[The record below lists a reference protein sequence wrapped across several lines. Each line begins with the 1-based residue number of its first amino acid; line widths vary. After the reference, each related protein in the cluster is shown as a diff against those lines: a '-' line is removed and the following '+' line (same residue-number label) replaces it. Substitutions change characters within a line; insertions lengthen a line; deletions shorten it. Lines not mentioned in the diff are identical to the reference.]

1 MGRKHSSLFTS
12 TRVFGVMLLV
22 GIGLVVHGL
31 RGETAPQPSAAQAF
45 TSPVPGPAASFGP
58 GVPPLL
64 AAGPALRRAAVA
76 PPGTRPRSVPVR
88 LRIPAIGVDTPMMNL
103 ALGKNGALE
112 VPPVDKAQLAGWYSR
127 GPAPGEV
134 GAAVVAGHV
143 DTPTGRAIFYRLGA
157 LTKGSAIQVTRLDGR
172 TAHFAVDAVEVYA
185 KHSFPSKKVYAGAG
199 VPQLRVITCGGGYT
213 KKTGYLGNLVVY
225 ATLKRMT

>member
-1 MGRKHSSLFTS
+1 MGRRYSSLFTS
-12 TRVFGVMLLV
+12 SRIFGVMLLV
-22 GIGLVVHGL
+22 GIGLLVHGL

-45 TSPVPGPAASFGP
+45 TAPSPGATLSHRPAVPA
-58 GVPPLL
+58 LL
-64 AAGPALRRAAVA
+64 AAPSPGRTAKAA
-76 PPGTRPRSVPVR
+76 PGTRSRSVPVR
-88 LRIPAIGVDTPMMNL
+88 LRIPAIGVDTPLMNL
-103 ALGKNGALE
+103 ALGKNGVLE

-143 DTPTGRAIFYRLGA
+143 DTPTGRAVFYRLGA

-172 TAHFAVDAVEVYA
+172 TAHFSVDAVEVYA
-185 KHSFPSKKVYAGAG
+185 KHSFPSHKVYAGTT

-213 KKTGYLGNLVVY
+213 KRTGYLGNLVVY
-225 ATLKRMT
+225 ATLKRIA

>member
-1 MGRKHSSLFTS
+1 MGRKHPSPFTS

-22 GIGLVVHGL
+22 GIGLLMHGL

-45 TSPVPGPAASFGP
+45 TARVPGPAVSHGP
-58 GVPPLL
+58 VVPPLL
-64 AAGPALRRAAVA
+64 AVPPPARAAKA
-76 PPGTRPRSVPVR
+76 PPGPRPRSVPVR
-88 LRIPAIGVDTPMMNL
+88 LRIPAIRVDTPLMNL
-103 ALGKNGALE
+103 ALGKNGTLE
-112 VPPVDKAQLAGWYSR
+112 VPPVDKAQIAGWYSR

-143 DTPTGRAIFYRLGA
+143 DTPTGRAVFYRLGA

-172 TAHFAVDAVEVYA
+172 TAHFSVDAVEVYS
-185 KHSFPSKKVYAGAG
+185 KHSFPSKKVYAGTT

-213 KKTGYLGNLVVY
+213 RKTGYLGNLVVY
-225 ATLKRMT
+225 ATLKRLT